1 MISIRNSTIRIL
13 GYSLLLVNILLFF
26 LTWLR
31 WPVGIPAAAVLLAG
45 FFFLVRD
52 VLQDQRTIQVSIATL
67 LGLCGLMLAWTL
79 FCGLGGVFPQK
90 GDLHWRNAILHDL
103 INYDWPVRYLDLAD
117 SSLTYYIAF
126 WLGPSLLGKFAALF
140 GGAQAGW
147 IMANAAYAV
156 YCAAIL
162 CVVLLLLISY
172 LNAVSF
178 RRMLLVATILVF
190 FSGLDVIPT
199 LIKQSGS
206 GHMTLGT
213 HLEWWDLTQYS
224 SNTTQ
229 LAWVF
234 NQAVP
239 AWLVTA
245 LLFHERKMDHYAFL
259 GLMLLPY
266 GPLPFL
272 GIFMILALSA
282 MFNLLVATFKR
293 QLQLGLAE
301 VFSWPNL
308 ASGLTILPIF
318 YFYFAMNKTTTEHGL
333 DWNTLPLFNY
343 LFFIMTEFMIYALLL
358 MRSSLKKK
366 FFLISVIGLLMI
378 PRLKIGVGQ
387 DFSMRVSIPLLFI
400 LMIYLMEYLLT
411 RLRFRKSGQLK
422 ISFTALLLIPIFL
435 VGAVTPLVEFKDT
448 FKRYA
453 ASVSQHTTTFA
464 DYFGTLN
471 REDVGH
477 DNFIAI
483 NSSDTFFYRFL
494 ARK

>member
-1 MISIRNSTIRIL
+1 
-13 GYSLLLVNILLFF
+13 
-26 LTWLR
+26 
-31 WPVGIPAAAVLLAG
+31 
-45 FFFLVRD
+45 
-52 VLQDQRTIQVSIATL
+52 
-67 LGLCGLMLAWTL
+67 
-79 FCGLGGVFPQK
+79 
-90 GDLHWRNAILHDL
+90 
-103 INYDWPVRYLDLAD
+103 
-117 SSLTYYIAF
+117 
-126 WLGPSLLGKFAALF
+126 
-140 GGAQAGW
+140 
-147 IMANAAYAV
+147 
-156 YCAAIL
+156 
-162 CVVLLLLISY
+162 
-172 LNAVSF
+172 
-178 RRMLLVATILVF
+178 
-190 FSGLDVIPT
+190 
-199 LIKQSGS
+199 
-206 GHMTLGT
+206 
-213 HLEWWDLTQYS
+213 
-224 SNTTQ
+224 
-229 LAWVF
+229 
-234 NQAVP
+234 
-239 AWLVTA
+239 VTA

-293 QLQLGLAE
+293 QLQPDLAE

-358 MRSSLKKK
+358 MRSSLKKM

-448 FKRYA
+448 FKRYV

-483 NSSDTFFYRFL
+483 NSSDTFFYQYL
-494 ARK
+494 AKK